1 MLCGH
6 RPSRCQS
13 RQPPRGRIRRAVLGP
28 WCTSLTV
35 ASPSLCPS
43 QPGCLALL
51 RRCGHPDLEVGF
63 LCCLTPLPGLLV
75 PRVPVSS
82 LAVLL
87 ALGSLATSPVVA
99 CAGGPAPGLPYTAW
113 FSLFL
118 SVSDTHCV
126 ISWLM
131 FIICLPHGVLSP
143 RQRDLCGF
151 TDLAEHLEQH
161 VAQRTYSGQWMLTE
175 WTSVYPTKWLLGA
188 CSHALPKTG
197 YLQT

>member
-1 MLCGH
+1 MPLAHTRAVFLILEQLLYPSLPWHLTDIDSVLYTDPPAKRQYLLFPTCHSISLMLCGH

-126 ISWLM
+126 IS
-131 FIICLPHGVLSP
+131 
-143 RQRDLCGF
+143 
-151 TDLAEHLEQH
+151 
-161 VAQRTYSGQWMLTE
+161 
-175 WTSVYPTKWLLGA
+175 
-188 CSHALPKTG
+188 
-197 YLQT
+197 